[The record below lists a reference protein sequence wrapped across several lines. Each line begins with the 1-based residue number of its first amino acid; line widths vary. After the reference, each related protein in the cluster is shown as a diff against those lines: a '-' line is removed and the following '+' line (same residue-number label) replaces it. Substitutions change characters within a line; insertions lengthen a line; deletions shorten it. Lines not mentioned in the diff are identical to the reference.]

1 MPIVYD
7 LIDDDVSDE
16 LDRPALQEVELV
28 VNLWNG
34 ERKINEEVL
43 VFDMGA
49 FIGDIGGYV
58 GLLLGYSLLSLFDSV
73 HGYAMDIYK
82 LCRKQKMFSSTN
94 KKKKLKKKHKRVH
107 LQILPKD
114 AMIP

>member
-1 MPIVYD
+1 M
-7 LIDDDVSDE
+7 IDDEISDE
-16 LDRPALQEVELV
+16 LDRPGFHEVELV

-34 ERKINEEVL
+34 ERKITEEVL

-58 GLLLGYSLLSLFDSV
+58 GLLLGYCLLSLFDSV

-82 LCRKQKMFSSTN
+82 LCRKQKLVSSS
-94 KKKKLKKKHKRVH
+94 KQQGKLRRKAIPKE
-107 LQILPKD
+107 LP
-114 AMIP
+114 